1 MNQPNKMFYYSA
13 AWPLI
18 VEMCPCDVHFTEYL
32 EARGIENKTIF
43 HFGTG
48 SHHHVGI
55 RCHENGSN
63 NAVLGITASVEEAQA
78 YVQLAIEN
86 PKLSKSYK
94 AFFGDIYM
102 LEARLLPE
110 FDVVSLFHL
119 CEFWG
124 PEMVA
129 AYGAMSDLEMLNLL
143 TDKTRPG
150 GLILFYM
157 KSMAYDRAQPV
168 IAQWEKVRKVE
179 RVEEFKTLLVYR
191 KKA

>member
-1 MNQPNKMFYYSA
+1 MTA
-13 AWPLI
+13 ATTSP
-18 VEMCPCDVHFTEYL
+18 PTFTP
-32 EARGIENKTIF
+32 T
-43 HFGTG
+43 
-48 SHHHVGI
+48 
-55 RCHENGSN
+55 HE
-63 NAVLGITASVEEAQA
+63 
-78 YVQLAIEN
+78 
-86 PKLSKSYK
+86 PM
-94 AFFGDIYM
+94 M
-102 LEARLLPE
+102 LDWLLPE

-143 TDKTRPG
+143 TDKTRLG

-157 KSMAYDRAQPV
+157 KSMAFDRAQPV
-168 IAQWEKVRKVE
+168 IAEWEKVRKVE

>member
-1 MNQPNKMFYYSA
+1 M
-13 AWPLI
+13 
-18 VEMCPCDVHFTEYL
+18 
-32 EARGIENKTIF
+32 
-43 HFGTG
+43 
-48 SHHHVGI
+48 
-55 RCHENGSN
+55 
-63 NAVLGITASVEEAQA
+63 
-78 YVQLAIEN
+78 QLAIEN

-102 LEARLLPE
+102 LDARLLPE
-110 FDVVSLFHL
+110 FDVVALFHL

-150 GLILFYM
+150 GLILFYL
-157 KSMAYDRAQPV
+157 KSMAFDRAQPV
-168 IAQWEKVRKVE
+168 IAEWEKARKVE
-179 RVEEFKTLLVYR
+179 RIEEFKTLLVYR